1 MAEHSSGA
9 FRTSIGGQAIVVRD
23 KDGQLVEKVEE
34 LKLIKDRYPILGIPL
49 IRGTVNFLAAMVSGV
64 KALMYSADFYPE
76 EEESQPSKFEQW
88 LEKHL
93 SSEKLEKAVVGL
105 AVLLGVGMSIFLFLV
120 LPTLLTGGIL
130 HFFPGFPLWGRNVV
144 EGLLKIAIFLAY
156 LILCSKQKDIYRV
169 FQYHGAE
176 HKTIF
181 CYEAGLPLTVENVRI
196 QPRHHPRCGTSFLFV
211 VIFVS
216 ILVSSVVF
224 GIWPITNAGL
234 RTLVHLLLLP
244 LVVGITYEFNR
255 WVGRHVQDSK
265 LAQFL
270 TAPGLWMQNFTT
282 NEPDDSM
289 LEVAIE
295 ALKLVLPV
303 VASLLTENGR
313 VANLIK
319 PQFEAGKGK
328 VGKKGVVREPEIHL
342 EVLEKYIENAHNAG
356 FKVLNVTF
364 SPIKGPEGNI
374 EFLGYLA
381 KEGEENIPDLAEVVR
396 QAHEELDS

>member
-1 MAEHSSGA
+1 MAEHSNGA
-9 FRTSIGGQAIVVRD
+9 FRTSIGGQALIEGILMRGPEKQAIVVRD
-23 KDGQLVEKVEE
+23 KDGQMVEKVEE
-34 LKLIKDRYPILGIPL
+34 LKLIKDRYPILGVPL

-64 KALMYSADFYPE
+64 KALMYSADFYPDE
-76 EEESQPSKFEQW
+76 EVSQPSKFEEW

-93 SSEKLEKAVVGL
+93 SSEKLEKAIVAF

-144 EGLLKIAIFLAY
+144 EGLLKIVMFMAY

-224 GIWPITNAGL
+224 GIWPITNAWL
-234 RTLVHLLLLP
+234 RTLVHLILLP

-255 WVGRHVQDSK
+255 WVGRHVQDSGLAK
-265 LAQFL
+265 LL
-270 TAPGLWMQNFTT
+270 TAPGMWMQNFTT

-289 LEVAIE
+289 IECAIRSLE
-295 ALKLVLPV
+295 LVLP
-303 VASLLTENGR
+303 SE
-313 VANLIK
+313 
-319 PQFEAGKGK
+319 KGK
-328 VGKKGVVREPEIHL
+328 D
-342 EVLEKYIENAHNAG
+342 AW
-356 FKVLNVTF
+356 
-364 SPIKGPEGNI
+364 
-374 EFLGYLA
+374 
-381 KEGEENIPDLAEVVR
+381 
-396 QAHEELDS
+396 